1 MKTIIIILNFLLITL
16 IVYSF
21 LNSKVVE
28 YFSGCPSGQNNEVT
42 KQSSQLSQNESQL
55 AKLEAKYRQLY
66 LLSLTQNSR
75 INANK
80 DRSKS
85 LASGVTDEK
94 NKKMKELNKLEGE
107 FDSGGGGAPANIGGG
122 MDSMNKL
129 GKIMEKSPSMS

>member
-66 LLSLTQNSR
+66 LLTLTQNSR

-80 DRSKS
+80 GRSKS
-85 LASGVTDEK
+85 LASGVTSEK

-107 FDSGGGGAPANIGGG
+107 FDSGGGAPANVGGG
-122 MDSMNKL
+122 MNAMNKL